1 MYNSILV
8 AIDAS
13 QESVNIIRKGKTLA
27 EASSASLKVVH
38 FVEQPYINYA
48 YGELVAQQYLPSTEE
63 VKAQVMPALSA
74 QMEAAGVAV
83 SQLHIEIGI
92 PSEAVC
98 ELALEE
104 SADLIVVGSH
114 GRHGLR
120 LLLGSTA
127 NSILHHARCD
137 VLAVRVFDED

>member
-13 QESVNIIRKGKTLA
+13 QESVNIIRKGKALA

-74 QMEAAGVAV
+74 QMEAAGVPV

-98 ELALEE
+98 ALALEE

>member
-13 QESVNIIRKGKTLA
+13 QESVSIISKGKAIA
-27 EASSASLKVVH
+27 ETHSASLKVVH
-38 FVEQPYINYA
+38 FVEQPYLNYA
-48 YGELVAQQYLPSTEE
+48 YGELMAAQYLPSPDEI
-63 VKAQVMPALSA
+63 KAQVLPTLSA
-74 QMEAAGVAV
+74 QMEAAGVPL
-83 SQLHIEIGI
+83 SQLHIDIGT
-92 PSEAVC
+92 PAEAVC

-114 GRHGLR
+114 GRHGFQ

-127 NSILHHARCD
+127 NGILHHARCD
-137 VLAVRVFDED
+137 VLAVRVFDEE

>member
-1 MYNSILV
+1 MYNNILV

-13 QESVNIIRKGKTLA
+13 QESVNIIRKGKALA
-27 EASSASLKVVH
+27 EANSASLKVVH

>member
-13 QESVNIIRKGKTLA
+13 QESVNIIRKGKALA

-38 FVEQPYINYA
+38 FVEPPYINYA

-63 VKAQVMPALSA
+63 IKAQVMPALTA
-74 QMEAAGVAV
+74 QMDAAGVAA

-98 ELALEE
+98 ELALED

-114 GRHGLR
+114 GRHGLQ

-137 VLAVRVFDED
+137 VLAVRVFGED